1 MSNAEFYNL
10 TAQKANAKQLVVG
23 GSGGVSQTIT
33 ASGVC
38 DLLSSVTYVDASL
51 PAPVTV
57 TLPVPTAAL
66 TQNSQNV
73 GLLKTFI
80 LTKLPSIPTAPPVT
94 VVIAPEVPVQ
104 TQNAVLLTVNQV
116 VTYVWNGAAWCVQ
129 SNTGAGAAGSIPSLL
144 QVSANASN
152 LASISPP
159 VAGVTA
165 NAFSTNSA
173 GSITILA
180 GSSPTATLVYSQSL
194 STFVG
199 GPIVCVSATSST
211 GGIGACLKSSS
222 GTGFTFELIPA
233 AAPGVNVTLNYIVV
247 ARI

>member
-1 MSNAEFYNL
+1 MSNAEFYDL

-23 GSGGVSQTIT
+23 GSGGGSQTMT

-57 TLPVPTAAL
+57 TLPVPTPSL
-66 TQNSQNV
+66 TQNSNNV

-80 LTKLPSIPTAPPVT
+80 LTNLPLIPPAPPVN
-94 VVIAPEVPVQ
+94 VVIEPEVPVQ
-104 TQNAVLLTVNQV
+104 TQDTVLLLVNQV
-116 VTYVWNGAAWCVQ
+116 VTYVWTGAAWCVL

-144 QVSANASN
+144 QVAFSGSN
-152 LASISPP
+152 IATISPP

-165 NAFSTNSA
+165 NTYSTNSA
-173 GSITILA
+173 GTITILP
-180 GSSPTATLVYSQSL
+180 GSSPSATLAYSQSL
-194 STFVG
+194 SSFFG
-199 GPIVCVSATSST
+199 SPIICVSATSST

-233 AAPGVNVTLNYIVV
+233 APPAVLVTLNYIVV